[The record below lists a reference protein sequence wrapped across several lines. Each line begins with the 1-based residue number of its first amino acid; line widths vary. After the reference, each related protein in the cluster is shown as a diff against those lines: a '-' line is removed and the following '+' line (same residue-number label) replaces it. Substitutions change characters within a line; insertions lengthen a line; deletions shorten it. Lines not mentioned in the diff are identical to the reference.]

1 MTVRL
6 TQSRPRYPR
15 RSRQPYPT
23 DGGPASSP
31 EDSTPGTGGAPDGSV
46 GPDAVTPQPATPQP
60 APTGSRSRVADR
72 QALRAGRRTRRNLA
86 ILCGVVVAVCL
97 VLTILIVNMAR
108 NRPPGAEITMPVST
122 ASALVAADR
131 SHPLSA
137 DSIIPNRGAPAPEG
151 GNP

>member
-23 DGGPASSP
+23 DEGPPSGQEVP
-31 EDSTPGTGGAPDGSV
+31 TPGPGGAPDGSV
-46 GPDAVTPQPATPQP
+46 GPEAVTPQP

-72 QALRAGRRTRRNLA
+72 KALRAARRTRRNLA
-86 ILCGVVVAVCL
+86 ILCGLVVAVCL
-97 VLTILIVNMAR
+97 VLTILIVDMAR
-108 NRPPGAEITMPVST
+108 TRPPGAEITMPVST
-122 ASALVAADR
+122 ASVLGAAGR

>member
-6 TQSRPRYPR
+6 TQSRPGYPR

-23 DGGPASSP
+23 EVPPPSTEDGAAAGAGAAPAGSGGPEEAAP
-31 EDSTPGTGGAPDGSV
+31 E
-46 GPDAVTPQPATPQP
+46 P

-72 QALRAGRRTRRNLA
+72 KALRAARRTRRNLA

-97 VLTILIVNMAR
+97 VLTILIVDMAR
-108 NRPPGAEITMPVST
+108 TRPPGAEITMPAPA
-122 ASALVAADR
+122 ASVPGAAGPP
-131 SHPLSA
+131 HPLSA
-137 DSIIPNRGAPAPEG
+137 DSIIPNRGASAPEG

>member
-6 TQSRPRYPR
+6 TQSRPVYPR

-23 DGGPASSP
+23 EVPPPSTEDGAAAGAGAAPAGSGGPEEAAP
-31 EDSTPGTGGAPDGSV
+31 E
-46 GPDAVTPQPATPQP
+46 P

-72 QALRAGRRTRRNLA
+72 KALRAARRTRRNLA

-97 VLTILIVNMAR
+97 VLTILIVDMAR

-131 SHPLSA
+131 SHPLSTH
-137 DSIIPNRGAPAPEG
+137 SLIPNRGAPAPEG